1 VLALVA
7 PGLANT
13 PVEHLVAA
21 SSHAVGMVL
30 VLPGLRY
37 DAAQLAARGDLILNL
52 ISDADVGRRVLPH
65 AAALADRIG
74 RPTINHPAKIRPTD
88 RETIARR
95 LAGLPGCRM
104 PETVRWT
111 RAALAQPVAVSPE
124 SPWLIRPVG
133 DHGGARLERIT
144 TPHEIA
150 DFVGATAGDAFYLTR
165 FVDYRSADGHYR
177 KYRLI
182 FLGDA
187 ILPYHLAIGDHWK
200 VHYFRTPMDQH
211 DWMRREEEAFL
222 ADHMQVFGPA
232 HVAIL
237 AAIRDALDLEFFGI
251 DCGIDRDGAL
261 VLFEANASMLIHAND
276 SRELFPYK
284 QASFERIRRAFD
296 RLIETVAG
304 K

>member
-1 VLALVA
+1 
-7 PGLANT
+7 
-13 PVEHLVAA
+13 
-21 SSHAVGMVL
+21 MVL

-37 DAAQLAARGDLILNL
+37 DAARLAERADLVLNL

-74 RPTINHPAKIRPTD
+74 RPTVNHPAKIRPTD
-88 RETIARR
+88 RQTVARR
-95 LAGLPGCRM
+95 LAGLTGCCV
-104 PETVRWT
+104 PQTVRRT
-111 RAALAQPVAVSPE
+111 RAALAQPPALSPE
-124 SPWLIRPVG
+124 QPWLIRPVG
-133 DHGGARLERIT
+133 DHGGERLERVT
-144 TPHEIA
+144 TPGEIA
-150 DFVGATAGDAFYLTR
+150 AFVAATADDAFYLTR

-222 ADHMQVFGPA
+222 ADYARIFGPA
-232 HVAIL
+232 HGATL
-237 AAIRDALDLEFFGI
+237 AAIRAAIDLEFFGI

-296 RLIETVAG
+296 RMIETVAAG
-304 K
+304 SSA